1 MFWAQMAQFRGVL
14 SDCLPRPCLRINT
27 SHHAAAFIWWED
39 KLRRDAK
46 KRSSRPLNTDASAVA
61 KKEASHIDSGVKTK
75 DTSRS
80 GHKLGKILILF
91 HPKPM
96 TSYINLQH
104 TAAGKGCLQ
113 CKVSGQWAFNLS
125 KCLDQQPGGNPVLCR
140 VQLNTWTESTTAEVS
155 SIWSLNQLLG
165 HHEKP
170 SVCTSGRPQLW
181 RSQALIWLPPGQDM
195 QRRAWEIK
203 KCALPASRV
212 ATAWQMP
219 VGSCSLAQSC
229 KALLLITFNFHM
241 IGNFKRTRHV
251 TDCPL
256 SVAKFGPDRP
266 DPQIQSRARSTHQ
279 SWRPR
284 NWRWSFQRL
293 SDLPHCSG
301 DSVSTLLGCAVPKP
315 WLRQLQGLKNIQ
327 HNPSRFPSHG
337 GSTNDF
343 NGKIQKQII
352 SSARYESE

>member
-1 MFWAQMAQFRGVL
+1 MPPMQSFRTMGFQLEQMLGPTTRWQ
-14 SDCLPRPCLRINT
+14 P
-27 SHHAAAFIWWED
+27 
-39 KLRRDAK
+39 
-46 KRSSRPLNTDASAVA
+46 SSVPSPAEYLDREHNCWSLEHMKFKS
-61 KKEASHIDSGVKTK
+61 
-75 DTSRS
+75 
-80 GHKLGKILILF
+80 
-91 HPKPM
+91 
-96 TSYINLQH
+96 
-104 TAAGKGCLQ
+104 AAGAPWKTISVHIR
-113 CKVSGQWAFNLS
+113 KA
-125 KCLDQQPGGNPVLCR
+125 
-140 VQLNTWTESTTAEVS
+140 TA
-155 SIWSLNQLLG
+155 
-165 HHEKP
+165 
-170 SVCTSGRPQLW
+170 W

-203 KCALPASRV
+203 KCALPASKV

-315 WLRQLQGLKNIQ
+315 WIRQLQGLKNIQ
-327 HNPSRFPSHG
+327 HNPNRFPSHG

>member
-170 SVCTSGRPQLW
+170 SVCTSGRPQLGAARHW
-181 RSQALIWLPPGQDM
+181 YDFHLVRTCNEELGKSKSVPCLQAGWPQPD
-195 QRRAWEIK
+195 
-203 KCALPASRV
+203 KCP
-212 ATAWQMP
+212 WGP
-219 VGSCSLAQSC
+219 V
-229 KALLLITFNFHM
+229 LLLRVVKHF
-241 IGNFKRTRHV
+241 
-251 TDCPL
+251 C
-256 SVAKFGPDRP
+256 
-266 DPQIQSRARSTHQ
+266 
-279 SWRPR
+279 
-284 NWRWSFQRL
+284 
-293 SDLPHCSG
+293 
-301 DSVSTLLGCAVPKP
+301 
-315 WLRQLQGLKNIQ
+315 
-327 HNPSRFPSHG
+327 
-337 GSTNDF
+337 
-343 NGKIQKQII
+343 
-352 SSARYESE
+352 